1 MVWDELVRAVG
12 LDHSTGRAYLLG
24 ATLVLALTVVGSA
37 ILRFLCMVHGFW
49 VNTKRLRCFQGPPPR
64 NWLMGHLGLICS
76 SEEGLTMVNGI
87 VERYV
92 HCCLTWFG
100 PIYPIVRLFHPDYIK
115 CVLLASAPVALKD
128 ELFYGFLRPWLGEG
142 LLISSGE
149 RWSRHRRLL
158 TPAFHF
164 NILKPY
170 VKTFSTSTNVLHEK
184 WRRLLTE
191 GATSLE
197 MFEHVSLMTLDSL
210 LKCTFSFES
219 NCQQESSEYIAAIYE
234 LSSLVV
240 ARERCLPH
248 HFNAIY
254 WLSANGR
261 RFRRA
266 CGLVHAYSLGVVQR
280 RREALPGADM
290 PAWHQAKRGKV
301 LDFLDIL
308 LLSKDEEGNGLTDEE
323 IQSEADTFMFEG
335 HDTTA
340 SAISWALYN
349 LARHPEYQEK
359 CREEIAQLLK
369 ENGSED
375 LEWDHLSQM
384 PFTTMCIKESLRLHP
399 AVTTVAR
406 SCTEDIRLP
415 DGRIIPKGNIC
426 LISIYGTH
434 HNPTVWP
441 EPEVYNPDRF
451 SPENSE
457 TRSSH
462 AFVPFSTGP
471 RNCIG
476 QNFAMAE
483 LKVAVALTLH
493 RFRLKLEPTAVVRR
507 KPELILRTERG
518 IWLQLEPLG
527 ARASAEREPEPS
539 VE

>member
-128 ELFYGFLRPWLGEG
+128 ELFYGFLRPWLGEKFIPAKG
-142 LLISSGE
+142 W
-149 RWSRHRRLL
+149 RWTRSKELATAQFTH
-158 TPAFHF
+158 
-164 NILKPY
+164 
-170 VKTFSTSTNVLHEK
+170 STAQLHTAQFTHSTAQLH
-184 WRRLLTE
+184 T
-191 GATSLE
+191 AQHSL
-197 MFEHVSLMTLDSL
+197 HTAQRSLHTAQHSL
-210 LKCTFSFES
+210 HTA
-219 NCQQESSEYIAAIYE
+219 Q
-234 LSSLVV
+234 
-240 ARERCLPH
+240 
-248 HFNAIY
+248 
-254 WLSANGR
+254 
-261 RFRRA
+261 
-266 CGLVHAYSLGVVQR
+266 YSLHTAQLTHSTVQLTHSTAYTHTAQLTHSTQHSTQRSTPHSLHAAHSIAR
-280 RREALPGADM
+280 RPAYAQYAAGGLHTARGSHAAHTQHSTPFARGGSWEAGHGADG
-290 PAWHQAKRGKV
+290 AFSLQ
-301 LDFLDIL
+301 
-308 LLSKDEEGNGLTDEE
+308 DEEGNGLTDEE

-441 EPEVYNPDRF
+441 EPEVFNPARWSPTHSPSEPSVEF
-451 SPENSE
+451 SPC
-457 TRSSH
+457 
-462 AFVPFSTGP
+462 STSL